1 MRNGKLTHGLLAL
14 ALVFAIGIGVGC
26 SSKRNNKSVKANVE
40 NSIQQAGV
48 KDVSVAEDRDKMVVT
63 LTGNVPEESQKT
75 QAEQAATAAAPGW
88 VIANEIGVRPAGAEG
103 DAKSISSNV
112 DDAIEKNYK
121 AALVANN
128 LDNAGIHAEA
138 KNGVLTLNGKVANPQ
153 QRDEAQKLA
162 ASVPNVG
169 QVVNKLEVK
178 NQPATMSH
186 K

>member
-1 MRNGKLTHGLLAL
+1 MRKGKLTDGLLAL
-14 ALVFAIGIGVGC
+14 ALMFAVGIGLGC
-26 SSKRNNKSVKANVE
+26 GKRNGPSVKATVE

-48 KDVSVAEDRDKMVVT
+48 QDISVAEDRDKKVIT
-63 LTGNVPEESQKT
+63 LKGNVPDEAQKS

-88 VIANEIGVRPAGAEG
+88 VVANEIGVRPAGAEG
-103 DAKSISSNV
+103 DAKSISSNI

-128 LDNAGIHAEA
+128 LENAGIHFGAR
-138 KNGVLTLNGKVANPQ
+138 NGVLTLDGKVATPQ
-153 QRDEAQKLA
+153 QREEAQKLA
-162 ASVPNVG
+162 ATVPNVG